1 MRRREFMGL
10 VGGAAITWPVAAR
23 AQQQMPVSGGCP
35 AWAETPNSQPITA
48 FRKALGAEGFVEGQN
63 VQIEYRWADSQ
74 YDKLPAMAA
83 DLVAKSVTV
92 IVAGGGDQAGHAAKA
107 ASSTI
112 PIVIVTGSDPVKE
125 GFVPNLNRPG
135 GNVTGMTILAYEMES
150 KRLGLLHEAV
160 PATKTVGVLLDPANP
175 NVDVQLR
182 DAREAASK
190 LGVDVVAFNVPVGNG
205 DDAITAAF
213 AGMAQ
218 KKAAAVLVTAGPQ
231 FNMRR
236 ALLIAQAAQYRLPA
250 IYEFRQFVVEGGLMS
265 YGTVLADAFS
275 QAGAYTGRI
284 LKGEKPGDLP
294 FVLPTNFQFAINL
307 KTAKALGLEFP
318 PTLSARAD
326 EVIE

>member
-1 MRRREFMGL
+1 MRRRDLIKG
-10 VGGAAITWPVAAR
+10 VAGSAAAWPFAAR
-23 AQQQMPVSGGCP
+23 AQQQMPVIGWLFGVS
-35 AWAETPNSQPITA
+35 AEAGQPPLTA

-92 IVAGGGDQAGHAAKA
+92 IVAGGGDPAGHAAKA
-107 ASSTI
+107 ATSTI

-135 GNVTGMTILAYEMES
+135 GNVTGATIFSYEMES

-160 PATKTVGVLLDPANP
+160 PATKTVAVLLSLANP

-182 DAREAASK
+182 DARETASK
-190 LGVDVVAFNVPVGNG
+190 LGVDVVAFNVPVVNADG
-205 DDAITAAF
+205 AITAAF
-213 AGMAQ
+213 ADMAQ
-218 KKAAAVLVTAGPQ
+218 KKAAVLVTADPQ
-231 FNMRR
+231 FNIRR
-236 ALLIAQAAQYRLPA
+236 VLLIAQAAQYRLPA
-250 IYEFRQFVVEGGLMS
+250 IYEFRQYVVEGGLMS

-294 FVLPTNFQFAINL
+294 FVLPTKFQFAINL